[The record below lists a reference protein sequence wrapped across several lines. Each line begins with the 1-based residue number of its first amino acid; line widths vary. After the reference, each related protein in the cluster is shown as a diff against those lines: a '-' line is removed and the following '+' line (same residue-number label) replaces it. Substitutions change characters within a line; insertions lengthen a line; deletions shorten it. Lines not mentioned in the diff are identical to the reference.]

1 MSKFCGYNVHSAELL
16 AIISDIA
23 NNSALCCCDLLRE
36 VGLPVTHTHTH
47 TDAKKLCEVTDILIN
62 LTVVIIP
69 RVYMYLNHPFVYL

>member
-47 TDAKKLCEVTDILIN
+47 RCKETMWGDGYIN
-62 LTVVIIP
+62 
-69 RVYMYLNHPFVYL
+69 

>member
-47 TDAKKLCEVTDILIN
+47 TQMQRNYV
-62 LTVVIIP
+62 
-69 RVYMYLNHPFVYL
+69 R